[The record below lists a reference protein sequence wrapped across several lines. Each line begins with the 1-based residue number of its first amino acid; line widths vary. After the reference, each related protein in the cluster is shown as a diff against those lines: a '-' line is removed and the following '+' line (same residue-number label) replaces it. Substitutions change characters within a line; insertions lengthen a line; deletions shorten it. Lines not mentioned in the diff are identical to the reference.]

1 MPGRGIEDGG
11 GTALASFYAAL
22 ARTASGAPGAV
33 TRILHFGD
41 SPVTGDLISSGA
53 RARFQT
59 RYGDAGHGFIFAG
72 RPWEWYN
79 HQGVELS
86 SSGWRMLSPLF
97 KAGND
102 GFYGLGGVCFEAAQ
116 GASCMVG
123 TVSRGLGSQVA
134 RFDVHIEVQ
143 PGGGTLLASIDGNP
157 PVELAT
163 AAPRREVRVRSL
175 EVADGPH
182 TLTLQPKGDGEV
194 VLFGVALERSGP
206 GVVYDSLGT
215 NGGTVHFLTLIDERC
230 WRDELRL
237 RAPDLVIL
245 NYGTNESGYGYFSFD
260 AYAEDIKKVV
270 RRIREAV
277 PEASI
282 LLMAPMDRGT
292 FDESGEIVTLPT
304 IPKIVDTQRAVAIAT
319 GCAYFDTY
327 RAMGGEGTMGRWY
340 RGNTHLVTGD
350 LTHPTGVGADLVAGL
365 LVDALEAGFTA
376 TTTLISSRDPGLTH
390 RPAEVTPPVA
400 GGAPEGAV
408 SAASPA
414 AAAAATPGEPVPA
427 PGVPRPR
434 R

>member
-1 MPGRGIEDGG
+1 MPGREIEDAG

-22 ARTASGAPGAV
+22 ARTLAGEPGAV

-97 KAGND
+97 RAGND
-102 GFYGLGGVCFEAAQ
+102 GFYGLGGVCFEASDQ
-116 GASCMVG
+116 GARCQVG

-143 PGGGTLLASIDGNP
+143 PGGGTVLASIDGNP

-175 EVADGPH
+175 EVMDGPH
-182 TLTLQPKGDGEV
+182 TLTLQPKGDGQV
-194 VLFGVALERSGP
+194 VLFGVALERPGP

-215 NGGTVHFLTLIDERC
+215 NGGTVHFLTLIDEEC

-237 RAPDLVIL
+237 RAPNLVIL
-245 NYGTNESGYGYFSFD
+245 NYGTNESGYGYFSFE
-260 AYAEDIKKVV
+260 AYAEDIRKVV

-304 IPKIVDTQRAVAIAT
+304 IPRIVDTQRAVAAAT
-319 GCAYFDTY
+319 GCGYFDTY

-350 LTHPTGVGADLVAGL
+350 LTHPTGIGADLVAGL
-365 LVDALEAGFTA
+365 LVNALEAGFA
-376 TTTLISSRDPGLTH
+376 ASTTLISSHDAGLNHRPPGAAFPLTH
-390 RPAEVTPPVA
+390 AARE
-400 GGAPEGAV
+400 EAV
-408 SAASPA
+408 SAAA
-414 AAAAATPGEPVPA
+414 AAGAPGESRPA
-427 PGVPRPR
+427 PGIPKPR